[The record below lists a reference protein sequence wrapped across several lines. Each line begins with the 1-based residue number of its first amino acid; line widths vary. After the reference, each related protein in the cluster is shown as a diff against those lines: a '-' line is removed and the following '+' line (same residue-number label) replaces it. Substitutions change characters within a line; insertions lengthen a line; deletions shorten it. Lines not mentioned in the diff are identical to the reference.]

1 MIKKTTKDLEE
12 IIETKID
19 REMYEREKGKIL

>member
-12 IIETKID
+12 SIETKID
-19 REMYEREKGKIL
+19 REIYEREKGKIL